1 MANRVDH
8 SESGILQQKYT
19 RKLKERRENLEMA
32 INYDWCKGCG
42 ICISFCPKDC
52 FDISSINQPVMSRLD
67 ECTKCMQCVYRCPD
81 YCITIDEVAE
91 SANAK
96 PKPVAAKSDEEV
108 A

>member
-8 SESGILQQKYT
+8 SESGILQQKYA
-19 RKLKERRENLEMA
+19 RKLKEKSQDLEMA

-42 ICISFCPKDC
+42 ICIAYCPKDC
-52 FDISSINQPVMSRLD
+52 FDISSINQPIMSRLD

-91 SANAK
+91 
-96 PKPVAAKSDEEV
+96 PVNSKRDEEV